1 MKRLEAVVPVRKPED
16 LRRLLLDCVP
26 GVTIAEV
33 GHATGADG
41 QVVPEMHIEVL
52 LEDDLVPNLIA
63 VLTAAARAG
72 TIGEGTVSVT
82 ALDEVV
88 RVRTGERGE
97 DAL

>member
-1 MKRLEAVVPVRKPED
+1 MKRLQAVVPVRKAED

-26 GVTIAEV
+26 GVTISDV
-33 GHATGADG
+33 GQTVGSDG
-41 QVVPEMHIEVL
+41 QLVPEVHIDVV
-52 LEDDLVPNLIA
+52 LEDDLVPNLLA

-72 TIGEGTVSVT
+72 TIGEGTVSLDP
-82 ALDEVV
+82 LDEVV